1 MSGASKTTPDAIPAS
16 AAGDAQPRPGTRVG
30 NLGEPIRLT
39 GVNLCGFSAEYA
51 RGSADTVKVWTKLAL
66 TSDEPLFH
74 RLVENL
80 DGALTHLVQQ
90 AGQGLNLAR
99 ASTVLLVAR
108 PDDTADLWV
117 DAAAVELNV
126 RVKRAILA
134 GTVVFEN
141 DIADVSAMR
150 FPLVEIGPRDRVLC
164 LFREAWRFALCF
176 DFNPDRA
183 LSVEDF
189 ERDLGTLFRN
199 LKYRHLY
206 DTVADAS
213 VFGRLVEA
221 GWFPFAEII
230 GSEFR
235 ALANTAEVAFGFD
248 EAEKE
253 LLAKFDGPRLERMF
267 DRWIS
272 NPHLKRKERIL
283 RSAVNA
289 FTADDSVAVLKIVL
303 TEIEG
308 ILASAHRAATGQG
321 AKLPAL
327 LEFAVR
333 AAEQKAGGAD
343 TLFLPAAFARYL
355 KAHTFANFDPLT
367 GSGSSVSR
375 HTVGHGAAEAEAYT
389 QTRALQAL
397 LTLDQIAFGI

>member
-1 MSGASKTTPDAIPAS
+1 MSGAPETTPDPIPAS
-16 AAGDAQPRPGTRVG
+16 AAGDAQSRSGILVG

-39 GVNLCGFSAEYA
+39 GVNLCGFSAEAA
-51 RGSADTVKVWTKLAL
+51 RGSDTVKVWTKLAL
-66 TSDEPLFH
+66 TSDEALFH
-74 RLVENL
+74 RLAENL

-99 ASTVLLVAR
+99 TSTVLLVAR

-117 DAAAVELNV
+117 DTAAVALDV
-126 RVKRAILA
+126 RVKRAMLA

-141 DIADVSAMR
+141 DIADVTAMR

-176 DFNPDRA
+176 DFNPDGA
-183 LSVEDF
+183 LSLDDF
-189 ERDLGTLFRN
+189 ERTLGTLFRK
-199 LKYRHLY
+199 LRYRHLY
-206 DTVADAS
+206 DIVADAA

-221 GWFPFAEII
+221 GWFPFAEIV
-230 GSEFR
+230 GAEFK
-235 ALANTAEVAFGFD
+235 ALANAAEAAFSFD
-248 EAEKE
+248 EAERE
-253 LLAKFDGPRLERMF
+253 LLAKFDAARLERMF
-267 DRWIS
+267 DRRIS
-272 NPHLKRKERIL
+272 NPHFKPKERIL

-289 FTADDSVAVLKIVL
+289 FKADDPIAVLKIIL

-308 ILASAHRAATGQG
+308 ILASAHRAATGRG

-327 LEFAVR
+327 LEFAVQ
-333 AAEQKAGGAD
+333 AAEQKAGGGD

-355 KAHTFANFDPLT
+355 KAHTFASFDPLT
-367 GSGSSVSR
+367 GAGSSVSR
-375 HTVGHGAAEAEAYT
+375 HAVGHGAAEAEAYT

>member
-1 MSGASKTTPDAIPAS
+1 MPRDAVPVS
-16 AAGDAQPRPGTRVG
+16 AIGDAPPRPGVLVG
-30 NLGEPIRLT
+30 NLGKPIQLT
-39 GVNLCGFSAEYA
+39 GVDLCGFSAEAA
-51 RGSADTVKVWTKLAL
+51 RGGHTVKVWTKLAV
-66 TSDEPLFH
+66 TSDEALFH
-74 RLVENL
+74 TLVENL

-117 DAAAVELNV
+117 DTAAVALNV
-126 RVKRAILA
+126 RVKRAMLA

-141 DIADVSAMR
+141 DIADVTAMR

-176 DFNPDRA
+176 DFNPDGA
-183 LSVEDF
+183 LSLQDF
-189 ERDLGTLFRN
+189 ERTLGTLFRK
-199 LKYRHLY
+199 LAYRHLY
-206 DTVADAS
+206 DTVADAAI
-213 VFGRLVEA
+213 FGRLVEA

-230 GSEFR
+230 GSEFKT
-235 ALANTAEVAFGFD
+235 LANTAEAAFGFD

-253 LLAKFDGPRLERMF
+253 LLAKFDAARLERIF
-267 DRWIS
+267 ERWTS
-272 NPHLKRKERIL
+272 NPHFKPKERIL
-283 RSAVNA
+283 RSAVDA
-289 FTADDSVAVLKIVL
+289 FKSDDPVAVLKIIL

-308 ILASAHRAATGQG
+308 ILANAHRAATGRR

-327 LEFAVR
+327 LEFAVQ

-367 GSGSSVSR
+367 GAGSSVSR
-375 HTVGHGAAEAEAYT
+375 HAVGHGAAEAEAYT